1 MPSRRSAFSRDLLAW
16 PTRRGVRSAHLT
28 AVSAVTWL
36 GASAVHVNE
45 RYRVEKID
53 DNCGASPSVG
63 NQLLVSLRLF
73 FNRYTSVTSSCH
85 DQAKA
90 TDLLDIRIGEWCVA
104 DTRTMICLGR
114 SLWRALVETCP
125 NYFQSCDRGA

>member
-1 MPSRRSAFSRDLLAW
+1 MAVTSQARVDQP
-16 PTRRGVRSAHLT
+16 VRLFGCSHQGDQLPNQACPPGAAHLT

-104 DTRTMICLGR
+104 DTRTMICH
-114 SLWRALVETCP
+114 
-125 NYFQSCDRGA
+125 